1 MLLKENIDI
10 LIVETTRSLLLS
22 AYVPSEFW
30 REAVLAIVTL
40 INTIPSSHIS
50 GISHFGK
57 LYEYALDYSFFRVFG
72 CTCFVLKPHVERSK
86 LSSRS
91 IISVFLSYSEGQ
103 KGYRC
108 FDPTTQKLYVSRHV
122 VFLKHISFFSIPTSI
137 HDLTRS
143 DLLHIDPFFEDC
155 SNLSSQVSSTSY
167 TPSHVLPPSPLHHI
181 QRVITNSSTGTGTL
195 LCGTPEAPS
204 SPMVPQAPSKI
215 ADPPLRRSTCVC
227 KSTKSLGFAYS
238 CYSSSFTS
246 FLASIHCFSK
256 PSSYKEAILDPLW

>member
-1 MLLKENIDI
+1 MKVKRGISVLIQLLKN
-10 LIVETTRSLLLS
+10 
-22 AYVPSEFW
+22 F
-30 REAVLAIVTL
+30 
-40 INTIPSSHIS
+40 
-50 GISHFGK
+50 
-57 LYEYALDYSFFRVFG
+57 
-72 CTCFVLKPHVERSK
+72 
-86 LSSRS
+86 
-91 IISVFLSYSEGQ
+91 
-103 KGYRC
+103 
-108 FDPTTQKLYVSRHV
+108 VSRHV
-122 VFLKHISFFSIPTSI
+122 VFLEHISFFSIPSSI

-181 QRVITNSSTGTGTL
+181 QRVITNSSIGTDTL

-215 ADPPLRRSTCVC
+215 ADPPQHRSTWVC

-246 FLASIHCFSK
+246 FLASIHCCFE
-256 PSSYKEAILDPLW
+256 PSSYKEEILDPLW

>member
-1 MLLKENIDI
+1 M
-10 LIVETTRSLLLS
+10 
-22 AYVPSEFW
+22 
-30 REAVLAIVTL
+30 

-57 LYEYALDYSFFRVFG
+57 LYGYAPNYSFFRVFG

-86 LSSRS
+86 LSSRF
-91 IISVFLSYSEGQ
+91 IISIFLSYSEGQ

-122 VFLKHISFFSIPTSI
+122 VFLEHISFFSIPSSI

-143 DLLHIDPFFEDC
+143 NLLHIDPFFEDC
-155 SNLSSQVSSTSY
+155 SNLSSQVSSTSDA
-167 TPSHVLPPSPLHHI
+167 PSHVLPPSPLHHI
-181 QRVITNSSTGTGTL
+181 QRVITNSSIGIDTL
-195 LCGTPEAPS
+195 LYGTPKAPS

-215 ADPPLRRSTCVC
+215 ADPPLCRSTCVC

-238 CYSSSFTS
+238 CYPSSFTS
-246 FLASIHCFSK
+246 FLAYIHCFSE
-256 PSSYKEAILDPLW
+256 PSSYKEAILDPL